1 MIDRA
6 HHIVANNPVGVDP
19 KRTMVSA
26 DGSRVYVTGY
36 DGSMSIINAVD
47 HTVRTVGGQAST
59 AEAISPHDNY
69 VYLVHN
75 QGRNCWESVISDD
88 GTTATVVPVHSYA
101 SALTLSPD
109 GGAGCTSPHPN
120 PGPPTNMA
128 TGRFR

>member
-1 MIDRA
+1 
-6 HHIVANNPVGVDP
+6 
-19 KRTMVSA
+19 MVSA